1 MILQPQMP
9 FIQMQPAQ
17 PTFVYNPLM
26 HTTQQPAAANTTAAF
41 FYTPANY
48 PM

>member
-1 MILQPQMP
+1 MLQPQMP
-9 FIQMQPAQ
+9 FIPMQQAQ
-17 PTFVYNPLM
+17 PTFVYTPLM
-26 HTTQQPAAANTTAAF
+26 HTTQQQTPSNATAAF